1 MKSANWS
8 IEKDLNM
15 GNMRELSSQE
25 WELVSGGEITVTGG
39 GRRDNFDWGAYHW
52 WNFGGGN
59 DDQGEDYGNGQGNDD
74 VIDEPTSPDKMTD
87 AEKEK
92 LTTTLE
98 GLKAILEENIKKY
111 GDAQLQ
117 LPDGTKVM
125 ASDVLDALG
134 KTLDLLDAAV
144 IAWDVLNN
152 NADAIEVAGFLAG
165 VAGGAVAGV
174 LGAGPIAVFLAS
186 TGATIATKAGLEFFD
201 QQWDK
206 AWEEAFVAVS
216 DPGGNQTENMVK
228 FFRDLFGSPSN
239 PFNDN
244 PFDGD
249 PFGYY
254 NGPGYKNWIA

>member
-1 MKSANWS
+1 M
-8 IEKDLNM
+8 NM
-15 GNMRELSSQE
+15 GNMREISIE
-25 WELVSGGEITVTGG
+25 ECNAVFGGTITVTGRKLKPG
-39 GRRDNFDWGAYHW
+39 SNVDTFYGDCFIFSYFDEYGNFHE
-52 WNFGGGN
+52 GGGEGFGAEY
-59 DDQGEDYGNGQGNDD
+59 DPDTADTDG
-74 VIDEPTSPDKMTD
+74 DKMTD

-111 GDAQLQ
+111 KGDAVLV
-117 LPDGTKVM
+117 LADGTKVK
-125 ASDVLDALG
+125 ATDVLDALG
-134 KTLDLLDAAV
+134 KTIDLFESAN
-144 IAWDVLNN
+144 IAWDIVNK
-152 NADAIEVAGFLAG
+152 NADAIEVAAFVASI
-165 VAGGAVAGV
+165 AGGAVAGA
-174 LGAGPIAVFLAS
+174 LGAGPIAVFVAS
-186 TGATIATKAGLEFFD
+186 TAAGIATKEGLEFFD

-228 FFRDLFGSPSN
+228 FFKDLFGSPSN

>member
-1 MKSANWS
+1 
-8 IEKDLNM
+8 M
-15 GNMRELSSQE
+15 GNMREISIEECNAVFGGITVVNGRKPKPGSNVDTFYGDCFIYSYFDE
-25 WELVSGGEITVTGG
+25 YGNFHEGGGEG
-39 GRRDNFDWGAYHW
+39 FGAEYDPDTADTD
-52 WNFGGGN
+52 G
-59 DDQGEDYGNGQGNDD
+59 
-74 VIDEPTSPDKMTD
+74 DKMTD

-228 FFRDLFGSPSN
+228 FFSDLFGSPSN
-239 PFNDN
+239 PFNEN